1 MTTVLLII
9 GACVLVAGAVSFSTG
24 LFNSKKQEEQL
35 PIENPEVVK
44 PTVVKNKKAAAP
56 KKKAPKKKLEA

>member
-9 GACVLVAGAVSFSTG
+9 GACILVAGAVLFATG
-24 LFNSKKQEEQL
+24 AFNSSKEEQL

-44 PTVVKNKKAAAP
+44 PTVVKNQKKSAP
-56 KKKAPKKKLEA
+56 KKKTSKK